1 MGFLPVTPGKLLWEV
16 LLAEDKEGTDV
27 PEKGLLLEEG
37 FQVDVLKG
45 LEAANQ
51 GDKGLIV
58 CVVCDALEDGHHG
71 GQASACSQHEEL
83 TVLVWLI
90 NEASKRSSPESCVSC
105 SPGLD
110 IPGHQP
116 SRVALD

>member
-1 MGFLPVTPGKLLWEV
+1 MTLSQGRKSPPWAH
-16 LLAEDKEGTDV
+16 LAEDKEGTDV

-83 TVLVWLI
+83 TVLG
-90 NEASKRSSPESCVSC
+90 RSS
-105 SPGLD
+105 GY
-110 IPGHQP
+110 I
-116 SRVALD
+116 